1 MFVVKFFEYFLYFQ
15 RYRRLNTVHSCP
27 EKMKKWRIWTLEP
40 FNFDYKLIRTSVLR
54 VIAKHRIKIAQF
66 LKKSKRAASERLHEF
81 LTSLKYSFFKIQSRR
96 ADPHNKEMR
105 GLRMKHVFLNTIF
118 NFKCLY
124 LYNYSRYSSKT

>member
-1 MFVVKFFEYFLYFQ
+1 MLLLQE
-15 RYRRLNTVHSCP
+15 NDHSYLDSP
-27 EKMKKWRIWTLEP
+27 WTSSYQWREREALPFWTLEP

-54 VIAKHRIKIAQF
+54 VFAKNRIKIAQF
-66 LKKSKRAASERLHEF
+66 LKKSKRAASERLREF

-124 LYNYSRYSSKT
+124 LYNYSRYISKT